1 MGLDATKKTPCGFC
15 FVSYFTRK
23 DAEAAVKYING
34 SMMDGRS
41 IRVDHDWGFVEGR
54 QFGRGRSGGQVS
66 AYLLHL
72 SPQCMTLKSNLEHM
86 LPLHESCCSV
96 CRTQADGA
104 TDSMIAIHDG
114 EHTPS
119 NHYQKYTPSWTES
132 IASSAAMQVRD
143 EHRTDYD
150 QGRGGYGQLMWQEI
164 ETRQMAAV
172 GQAEFESNPAY
183 NRQDSNRGRKRQQR
197 ENDTYQQQSRNPRAR
212 DDDDD

>member
-66 AYLLHL
+66 AHLLHL
-72 SPQCMTLKSNLEHM
+72 IPQCMTSQEQ
-86 LPLHESCCSV
+86 SRTQAQVTCCSV
-96 CRTQADGA
+96 CHTKSGGA
-104 TDSMIAIHDG
+104 THSVLAIHDG
-114 EHTPS
+114 EQGPS
-119 NHYQKYTPSWTES
+119 NHYQRFTPSWTRC
-132 IASSAAMQVRD
+132 IASLAAMQVRD

-172 GQAEFESNPAY
+172 GQAEIDSNPAY

>member
-1 MGLDATKKTPCGFC
+1 MARLLKLLDPTISAYFDRRFPSSTGAGEQQKRNEFEEALRTSTTVYIGNLAFTTSDFQLYELFSKAGDIKRLIMGLDATKKTPCGFC

-54 QFGRGRSGGQVS
+54 QFGRGRSGGQV
-66 AYLLHL
+66 
-72 SPQCMTLKSNLEHM
+72 
-86 LPLHESCCSV
+86 
-96 CRTQADGA
+96 
-104 TDSMIAIHDG
+104 
-114 EHTPS
+114 
-119 NHYQKYTPSWTES
+119 
-132 IASSAAMQVRD
+132 RD

-172 GQAEFESNPAY
+172 GQAEFDSNPAY

-197 ENDTYQQQSRNPRAR
+197 ENDTFQQQSRNPRAR

>member
-1 MGLDATKKTPCGFC
+1 MARLLKLLDPTISAYFDRRFPSSTGAGEQQKRNEFEEALRTSTTVYIGNLAFTTSDFQLYELFSKAGDIKRLIMGLDATKKTPCGFC

-54 QFGRGRSGGQVS
+54 QFGRGRSGGQV
-66 AYLLHL
+66 
-72 SPQCMTLKSNLEHM
+72 
-86 LPLHESCCSV
+86 
-96 CRTQADGA
+96 
-104 TDSMIAIHDG
+104 
-114 EHTPS
+114 
-119 NHYQKYTPSWTES
+119 
-132 IASSAAMQVRD
+132 RD

-172 GQAEFESNPAY
+172 GQAEFDSNPVY

>member
-1 MGLDATKKTPCGFC
+1 MARLLKLLDPTISAYFDRRFPSSTGAGEQQKRNEFEEALRTSTTVYIGNLAFTTSDFQLYELFSKAGDIKRLIMGLDATKKTPCGFC

-23 DAEAAVKYING
+23 DAEAAVKYINS

-54 QFGRGRSGGQVS
+54 QFGRGRSGG
-66 AYLLHL
+66 
-72 SPQCMTLKSNLEHM
+72 
-86 LPLHESCCSV
+86 
-96 CRTQADGA
+96 
-104 TDSMIAIHDG
+104 
-114 EHTPS
+114 
-119 NHYQKYTPSWTES
+119 
-132 IASSAAMQVRD
+132 QVRD

-172 GQAEFESNPAY
+172 GQAEFDSNPAY
-183 NRQDSNRGRKRQQR
+183 NRQDSNRGRKRQHR

-212 DDDDD
+212 DDEDD

>member
-1 MGLDATKKTPCGFC
+1 MARLLKLLDPTISAYFDRRFPSSTGAGEQQKRNEFEEALRISTTVYIGNLAFTTSDFQLYELFSKAGDIKRLIMGLDATKKTPCGFC

-54 QFGRGRSGGQVS
+54 QFGRGRSGGQV
-66 AYLLHL
+66 
-72 SPQCMTLKSNLEHM
+72 
-86 LPLHESCCSV
+86 
-96 CRTQADGA
+96 
-104 TDSMIAIHDG
+104 
-114 EHTPS
+114 
-119 NHYQKYTPSWTES
+119 
-132 IASSAAMQVRD
+132 RD

-172 GQAEFESNPAY
+172 GQAEFDSNPAY

>member
-1 MGLDATKKTPCGFC
+1 MARLLKLLDPTISAYFDRRFPSSTGAGEQQKRNEFEEALRTSTTVYIGNLAFTTSDFQLYELFSKAGDIKRLIMGLDATKKTPCGFC

-54 QFGRGRSGGQVS
+54 QFGRGRSGGQV
-66 AYLLHL
+66 
-72 SPQCMTLKSNLEHM
+72 
-86 LPLHESCCSV
+86 
-96 CRTQADGA
+96 
-104 TDSMIAIHDG
+104 
-114 EHTPS
+114 
-119 NHYQKYTPSWTES
+119 
-132 IASSAAMQVRD
+132 RD

-172 GQAEFESNPAY
+172 GQAEFDSNPAY